1 VSCATGV
8 RELASKPGNRERL
21 ERLTMA
27 RKKEK
32 FSRYD
37 VVDYLKSEE
46 DIAAYLDA
54 CIEEAGDDAAYIAA
68 ALGDIAR
75 ARGMAQLAKDT
86 GISREGLYKALSPDG
101 NPSLATVLKVVKA
114 LGLKLTT
121 KVA

>member
-1 VSCATGV
+1 
-8 RELASKPGNRERL
+8 
-21 ERLTMA
+21 MA

-37 VVDYLKSEE
+37 VSEYLNSEA
-46 DIAAYLDA
+46 DMAAYLEA
-54 CIEEAGDDAAYIAA
+54 CMEEAGDDAASIAA

-75 ARGMAQLAKDT
+75 AKGMAQLAKDT
-86 GISREGLYKALSPDG
+86 GISREGLYKALSSEG

-114 LGLKLTT
+114 LGLQLTT